1 MKKEMVILA
10 PKKQED
16 DRDFGDCFI
25 INDNGKVVVFDCGSY
40 ELANQVLDYLKNN
53 NIDKV
58 DVVLSHNDED
68 HFDGIPRLIEANVV
82 NSITTLLLYKY
93 KDKIFNKIDDKRVT
107 RDSLSR
113 NIKEMYS
120 NIDSLSGNNLIDALE
135 NNNITNN
142 IKVVG
147 PSEEYFIDAVAKQFN
162 PTESDNID
170 KSTIMNAISV
180 QLEIKFDDKLI
191 LLTGDANLA
200 AFDDKLKNY
209 GVVQLPHHGNAEMAE
224 LIFELNEGRNDVIYI
239 VSDNKG
245 KNINGGSGNLNTK
258 GHIVKNTK
266 SGQIVIDT
274 NSLNITKK
282 GNLCSYE
289 IYSFK

>member
-1 MKKEMVILA
+1 MKKEIVVLA
-10 PKKQED
+10 PNMQDD

-25 INDNGKVVVFDCGSY
+25 INDSGKVVIFDCGSD
-40 ELANQVLDYLKNN
+40 ELADQVLYYLKNN

-68 HFDGIPRLIEANVV
+68 HFQGIPRLIEANVV

-93 KDKIFNKIDDKRVT
+93 IDKIFNKVNDKRVT

-113 NIKEMYS
+113 NIKDMYS

-135 NNNITNN
+135 NNNLTDI

-147 PSEEYFIDAVAKQFN
+147 PSEDYFIDAVAKQFTPN
-162 PTESDNID
+162 ESDNIN

-180 QLEIKFDDKLI
+180 QLEIEFNEKLI
-191 LLTGDANLA
+191 LLTGDADIA
-200 AFDDKLKNY
+200 AFDDKLEKYNI
-209 GVVQLPHHGNAEMAE
+209 VQLPHHGNNEMAE
-224 LIFELNEGRNDVIYI
+224 SIFDLNEGRNDVIYI

-245 KNINGGSGNLNTK
+245 KNINGGSSKLNTK
-258 GHIVKNTK
+258 GHIIKNTK
-266 SGQIVIDT
+266 SGQIIINN
-274 NSLNITKK
+274 NSLNIVRK

-289 IYSFK
+289 ICSFK